1 MQEEEGW
8 DSNRAGSITGSA
20 PDSSLASTRALSRK
34 NRVFI
39 FREFLMETYGDY
51 LKTSQDR
58 CTVLDVAG
66 GKGDLSWLLVN
77 VDGINSVVADP
88 RVTKPIHLLRSV
100 DYLRQHPD
108 QVQIRSVPGLPTF
121 QPLAALMPR
130 LKNVES
136 FTKPRHLR
144 LLVNPELVEAVQ
156 AYLATQSTVRWAR
169 YWTRASN
176 KALQYQTLG
185 YEESFSLSVNQITDS
200 AIALKTILETRLVI
214 AFHPDQAT
222 GTWIFHSLS

>member
-1 MQEEEGW
+1 MEGEETS
-8 DSNRAGSITGSA
+8 DYNSAVAVVGSA
-20 PDSSLASTRALSRK
+20 PDSPLSSTRALSRK

-39 FREFLMETYGDY
+39 FREFLVETYGDY
-51 LKTSQDR
+51 LTTTRDC

-66 GKGDLSWLLVN
+66 GKGNLSWLLVN

-88 RVTKPIHLLRSV
+88 RVTKQIHLLRSV

-108 QVQIRSVPGLPTF
+108 QVQKRSVPGLPTF
-121 QPLAALMPR
+121 QPLATLMPQ
-130 LKNVES
+130 LEKVKP

-144 LLVNPELVEAVQ
+144 LLVDQDLVDAVQ
-156 AYLATQSTVRWAR
+156 AYLATQSTENWEQ
-169 YWTRASN
+169 YWTRASH
-176 KALQYQTLG
+176 KALQCQTLG
-185 YEESFSLSVNQITDS
+185 YEESSSLCVNQITDA

-222 GTWIFHSLS
+222 GTLKFRNLR